1 MKRPMLFYTPGLI
14 SLLVVPVLFY
24 MYQPSVK
31 KQTVLK
37 LFIPTEDKPSPYGLW
52 FSRSTVIAGLNG
64 KKINTVYLDGDHT
77 LNATKLEFIAGDALK
92 LKFYHDTTQ
101 VIKVRF
107 SDETTYN
114 EFVQVVNIMH
124 KDSHKR
130 YALLDNDFYIF
141 GETPP
146 EPQEFSM
153 ICGLRNDVIPIQKV
167 KTRQERFSEQIN
179 YYRSF
184 IVNNGLLLSAF
195 VLLIIVPV
203 FLKRKRG
210 IF

>member
-1 MKRPMLFYTPGLI
+1 MFY
-14 SLLVVPVLFY
+14 VL
-24 MYQPSVK
+24 QPSIK
-31 KQTVLK
+31 PQTVIKFFVPADYQSNYSRYSVTASLK
-37 LFIPTEDKPSPYGLW
+37 
-52 FSRSTVIAGLNG
+52 G
-64 KKINTVYLDGDHT
+64 KKINTVYLDEHHP
-77 LNATKLEFIAGDALK
+77 LNARKLEFVAGEALK

-114 EFVQVVNIMH
+114 EFVQLVNILY
-124 KDSHKR
+124 KDLHKR

-146 EPQEFSM
+146 EPPEFQM
-153 ICGLRNDVIPIQKV
+153 NCLLRYDVIHIPKV
-167 KTRQERFSEQIN
+167 KTRQERFSEQIK

>member
-1 MKRPMLFYTPGLI
+1 MLFYTPGLI

-24 MYQPSVK
+24 VLQPTIKS
-31 KQTVLK
+31 QTVIK
-37 LFIPTEDKPSPYGLW
+37 FFVPKEDYQSPYFST
-52 FSRSTVIAGLNG
+52 FSRSSVKAALKG
-64 KKINTVYLDGDHT
+64 KKINTVYLDEHHP
-77 LNATKLEFIAGDALK
+77 LNARKLEFVAGEALK

-146 EPQEFSM
+146 EPQESYM